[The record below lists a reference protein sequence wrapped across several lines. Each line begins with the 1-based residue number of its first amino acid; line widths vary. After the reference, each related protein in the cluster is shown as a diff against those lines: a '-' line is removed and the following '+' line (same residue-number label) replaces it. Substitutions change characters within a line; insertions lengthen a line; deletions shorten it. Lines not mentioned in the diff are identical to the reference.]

1 MMFNATTVTIIDSL
15 KSVNVK
21 NCGEITK
28 VGSYEIYGRKA
39 T

>member
-1 MMFNATTVTIIDSL
+1 MMLNATTVTIIDHF

-28 VGSYEIYGRKA
+28 VERYEYFGHKA